1 MARSFRPHVLGV
13 DDGPF
18 DKRTDAIA
26 PIVGVMMEGH
36 DLVEAVAITEFAV
49 DGDAPA
55 EFLGD
60 WISALRFAAALHAV
74 ALSGITIAGLGVID
88 IERLAARLER
98 PVLVVN
104 RQEPRNDRL
113 EEALGAAGLGQRM
126 AIVERTPTA
135 QRLDDGLYLAQ
146 AGISFVEAARL
157 VHACRGKSQLP
168 EPLRLAHLIA
178 GAVASG
184 QSRGGA

>member
-1 MARSFRPHVLGV
+1 MSRTFRPHVLGI

-18 DKRTDAIA
+18 DKRTDASA

-49 DGDAPA
+49 DGADPA
-55 EFLGD
+55 EFLAD
-60 WISALRFAAALHAV
+60 WISELRFAAALHAV

-88 IERLAARLER
+88 IELLAARLER

-104 RQEPRNDRL
+104 RQDPRNDRL
-113 EEALGAAGLGQRM
+113 EQALGAAGLGERM
-126 AIVERTPTA
+126 TIVERTPAA
-135 QRLDDGLYLAQ
+135 QRLDEGLYLAQ
-146 AGISFVEAARL
+146 AGIPFADAARL
-157 VHACRGKSQLP
+157 VNACRGKSQLP